1 MTDWL
6 EQKPPPA
13 RTRPS
18 GSEAGAAA
26 SLGGGAVH
34 GNGSR
39 IRTRMEFRAFTDRAD
54 PARSRVESDYRFEVD
69 HGAGAAEIEAA
80 GRVAGDRNRFRGAT
94 TVEAAREGSLVFSR
108 TRRCSAPRGFL

>member
-39 IRTRMEFRAFTDRAD
+39 IRTRMEFRAFTDRAG
-54 PARSRVESDYRFEVD
+54 PARSRVESDYRFEAD
-69 HGAGAAEIEAA
+69 HGAS
-80 GRVAGDRNRFRGAT
+80 RVAGDRNRFNGAT

>member
-26 SLGGGAVH
+26 SLGGA
-34 GNGSR
+34 
-39 IRTRMEFRAFTDRAD
+39 
-54 PARSRVESDYRFEVD
+54 ARYRVESDYRFEVD

-80 GRVAGDRNRFRGAT
+80 GRVAGDRNGSNGAT
-94 TVEAAREGSLVFSR
+94 TVEGAREGSLVFSR

>member
-6 EQKPPPA
+6 AQKPPPA

-18 GSEAGAAA
+18 GSEVGAAA
-26 SLGGGAVH
+26 SPGGAVH
-34 GNGSR
+34 DNGSR
-39 IRTRMEFRAFTDRAD
+39 IRTRTEFRAFTDRAD
-54 PARSRVESDYRFEVD
+54 PARYGVESDCRFEVD

-80 GRVAGDRNRFRGAT
+80 GRAAGDRNGFNGAT